1 MSAPGRPRDS
11 SVNGSVVCALPASAA
26 TLYSWLPEAARVS
39 KPLAQIY
46 ELLPR
51 VHYHGSM
58 IHRWLYLAAVALLL
72 AVPACKKPTVQK
84 PIVVHLFRD
93 LYSPN
98 AHELD
103 HRILEFQSSNPHLS
117 SGAPVVVQ
125 TINELDYK
133 TALKNNFDKNIKVE
147 VIILNS
153 PSDIVDSPTLTAG
166 LSHATD
172 ICAAVKACPA
182 SVPAF
187 LAAGLAEDPPP
198 ATTSSV
204 RYLRN
209 AEK

>member
-1 MSAPGRPRDS
+1 M
-11 SVNGSVVCALPASAA
+11 PASAA
-26 TLYSWLPEAARVS
+26 AFGSWLPESARVA

-46 ELLPR
+46 EVLPL
-51 VHYHGSM
+51 VHYHGGM
-58 IHRWLYLAAVALLL
+58 NHRWLYLAAVALLL

-103 HRILEFQSSNPHLS
+103 HRILEFQSTNPRLS
-117 SGAPVVVQ
+117 SGVPVVVE

-133 TALKNNFDKNIKVE
+133 TALKNNFDKNVKVE

-153 PSDIVDSPTLTAG
+153 PSDIGDVPTLTAG
-166 LSHATD
+166 LAHATD

-187 LAAGLAEDPPP
+187 LATGLGDDRAAASQLFVD
-198 ATTSSV
+198 
-204 RYLRN
+204 YLG
-209 AEK
+209 KQK